1 MKQNIKSVLSLTII
15 CSVMAVLLA
24 VTNWVTAPIIKEH
37 ENAAVGG
44 ALLEVLPDG
53 KNFAPVD
60 LTKYELPETVEEAYS
75 EDNGGYVFKLK
86 TSGYGADLII
96 MCGIDSKGVVK
107 GVQYISGNETLGY
120 EATYGEKLKDA
131 TSDTIDGVET
141 ISGATKTT
149 TAFKNAVKDALNAS

>member
-1 MKQNIKSVLSLTII
+1 MKQNIKSVLSLTVI

-24 VTNWVTAPIIKEH
+24 VTNAITAPIIKEQ

-60 LTKYELPETVEEAYS
+60 LSKYELPETVEEAYS

-86 TSGYGADLII
+86 TTGYGAKAMKYSVKSDKVAKKAAKARMKITNNERYVAKMNRKISTL
-96 MCGIDSKGVVK
+96 SKDEL
-107 GVQYISGNETLGY
+107 SGAYSFVNEL
-120 EATYGEKLKDA
+120 LKD
-131 TSDTIDGVET
+131 
-141 ISGATKTT
+141 
-149 TAFKNAVKDALNAS
+149 